1 MQIFVKTLTG
11 KTITLD
17 VEPSDTIENVKT
29 KIQDKEGIPPDQQ
42 RLIFAG
48 KQLED
53 GRTLSDYNIQK
64 EATLHLVLRLR
75 GGIAVKVKMLSG
87 RTFEFGFEL
96 ETTMLQIKSK
106 MQEKEGVDP
115 NQMRLIYSGTQ
126 LKDEDTLDS
135 IGYAEKRSCIHM
147 VLMLRGGCDA
157 ENDGHPSNNSSSYRS
172 RNKNKNKNPLLLLPL
187 LPLLLLSNLT
197 PTTAMPHPLTWMSI
211 GHCTEVPEGNVGIIV
226 HAGEVTGETI
236 QPGLSCSP
244 WAWVGRKIKTMSVR
258 IETDRFPR
266 SSQHFITT
274 RSKDGTEWRLQL
286 LVGNQVEANNMVH
299 VVKQM
304 GFLYDDE
311 MARQVNSAAKEVFL
325 GLTDDD
331 IRHSTSLNEDLMA
344 KLNMETRLV
353 YGEELGNK
361 VMIPFVAVEDLHLS
375 QQHNDLKRSWTDR
388 VLHENEIKTEAAK
401 RAADTEKHA
410 TNMARS
416 KASQAQQRAE
426 AEAANERKTRV
437 AEMEASLLIA
447 KAEAEKSVSTIQ
459 SEMGIAKAK
468 ANAEMKK
475 IQATVAAETTGRE
488 MKLIEK
494 YPEAANHLL
503 ALKVAESRYHNAK
516 ERVVYG
522 ATPGAAAVADMVEHL
537 STSRGESVR
546 GE

>member
-17 VEPSDTIENVKT
+17 VEPSDTIENVKA

-75 GGIAVKVKMLSG
+75 GGAIPVKVKMLSG
-87 RTFEFGFEL
+87 PGGYLSLPYLSWLRR
-96 ETTMLQIKSK
+96 
-106 MQEKEGVDP
+106 VCR
-115 NQMRLIYSGTQ
+115 RLGS
-126 LKDEDTLDS
+126 DD
-135 IGYAEKRSCIHM
+135 
-147 VLMLRGGCDA
+147 
-157 ENDGHPSNNSSSYRS
+157 DGHHHSSRS
-172 RNKNKNKNPLLLLPL
+172 RSSRSRSSESSRNRNKNKSRLSLLTLLTL
-187 LPLLLLSNLT
+187 LTPLLLSNLT
-197 PTTAMPHPLTWMSI
+197 RTTAMPHPLTWMSI
-211 GHCTEVPEGNVGIIV
+211 GHCTEVPEGNVGIVV

-286 LVGNQVEANNMVH
+286 LVGNQVEAKNMVH

-344 KLNMETRLV
+344 KLNMEMRLV

-447 KAEAEKSVSTIQ
+447 KAKAEKSVATIQ

-468 ANAEMKK
+468 ANAEMKR

-494 YPEAANHLL
+494 YPEAAKHLL
-503 ALKVAESRYHNAK
+503 ALEAAKSRYHNAK

-537 STSRGESVR
+537 STLRGESVG

>member
-17 VEPSDTIENVKT
+17 VEASDTIEQVKA
-29 KIQDKEGIPPDQQ
+29 KIQEKEGIPPDQQ

-53 GRTLSDYNIQK
+53 GRSLSDYNIQK
-64 EATLHLVLRLR
+64 ESTLHLVLRLR
-75 GGIAVKVKMLSG
+75 GGGSTLNNQKKY
-87 RTFEFGFEL
+87 RTFFHYP
-96 ETTMLQIKSK
+96 I
-106 MQEKEGVDP
+106 
-115 NQMRLIYSGTQ
+115 I
-126 LKDEDTLDS
+126 
-135 IGYAEKRSCIHM
+135 
-147 VLMLRGGCDA
+147 
-157 ENDGHPSNNSSSYRS
+157 
-172 RNKNKNKNPLLLLPL
+172 LLV
-187 LPLLLLSNLT
+187 LLSNFT
-197 PTTAMPHPLTWMSI
+197 HATAIPHPLTWISL
-211 GHCTEVPEGNVGIIV
+211 GHCAEVPDGKVGIIV
-226 HAGEVTGETI
+226 HAGEVTGETL

-244 WAWVGRKIKTMSVR
+244 WAWVGRKIKTMSYL

-286 LVGNQVEANNMVH
+286 LVGNQVEPCNMVF

-344 KLNMETRLV
+344 KLNIEMRNV

-361 VMIPFVAVEDLHLS
+361 VMIPFVAIEYLQLAS
-375 QQHNDLKRSWTDR
+375 QHNDLKRSWTDR

-401 RAADTEKHA
+401 RAADAEKHA
-410 TNMARS
+410 TKMAQS
-416 KASQAQQRAE
+416 KATHAQQRAE

-437 AEMEASLLIA
+437 AEMEASLIIA
-447 KAEAEKSVSTIQ
+447 KAKADMSVSTIQ
-459 SEMGIAKAK
+459 SEMGIAKAR
-468 ANAEMKK
+468 ANAEMEK
-475 IQATVAAETTGRE
+475 IKAEATTRK
-488 MKLIEK
+488 MKLIEE
-494 YPEAANHLL
+494 YPAASKHIL
-503 ALKVAESRYHNAK
+503 ALEVAKERYNMAK

-522 ATPGAAAVADMVEHL
+522 ATPGVAAVADMVEHF
-537 STSRGESVR
+537 SGMAP
-546 GE
+546 